1 MNHPSTYLPISR
13 EEMEHLGWDQCDLII
28 ITGDAYVDHPSF
40 GAALIGRVL
49 ENRGFKVGIIAQPD
63 WKKVSSFQILGRP
76 RYAFMI
82 TSGNLDSM
90 VAHYTSN
97 RKPRS
102 EDAYSPNGEPH
113 RRPDRAVITY
123 TSRAK
128 GAFKNIPVIIGGI
141 EASLRRLSHYDYWS
155 DTVRRS
161 ILLDSKADLLIYGMA
176 EHSVVEVAERLRQ
189 GEDIH
194 SLRDIRGTV
203 YRSSLS
209 ALPEY
214 SEETDILL
222 PDYQEVADREV
233 TSNTPTDTGKKAY
246 ARSIALR
253 LLHENPLHPERLIER
268 YQEALIIQNPP
279 SAPLSTEELDSVYSL
294 GFTRKAHPSYE
305 KMGGI
310 PALEEVRFSIT
321 SARGCFGGCTF
332 CAITSHQG
340 RIIQARSKGSIVH
353 EAKVLT
359 SLEDFKG
366 YIHDIGGPTANF
378 RKPACK
384 RQLSAGPCDTRQ
396 CLFPAVCPAIE
407 DSHLEYLELL
417 EEVQALPQVKKVF
430 IRSGIRYDYLLRV
443 APKGVRDR
451 FIRELTAHHV
461 SGQLKVAPEHV
472 SDTVL
477 SAMGKPGIELFDEF
491 TSRFMKENER
501 QGKKQYIIPYF
512 ISAHPGST
520 LQDAIELA
528 CYLKAGR
535 FIPDQVQDFY
545 PTPGTIATCMYYTG
559 LDPRPG
565 NDMAEVYIPR
575 GRERQLQRAL
585 LHFHKPENRSLVLEA
600 LRRAGRQDL
609 IGRSPECLVPPSG
622 APGRQKRGK
631 RTKGRL

>member
-1 MNHPSTYLPISR
+1 MNQPATPLPLSR
-13 EEMEHLGWDQCDLII
+13 KEMEHLGWDQCDFII

-49 ENRGFKVGIIAQPD
+49 EDRGFKVGIIAQPD
-63 WKKVSSFQILGRP
+63 WKEVSSFQVLGRP
-76 RYAFMI
+76 RYAFMV

-128 GAFKNIPVIIGGI
+128 GAYRNIPVIIGGI
-141 EASLRRLSHYDYWS
+141 EASLRRLAHYDYWS

-176 EHSVVEVAERLRQ
+176 ERSVIEVAERLRQ

-194 SLRDIRGTV
+194 SMTDIRGTV
-203 YRSSLS
+203 FRTHLS
-209 ALPEY
+209 ELAEY
-214 SEETDILL
+214 TKEGDMLL
-222 PDYQEVADREV
+222 PDYQEVAAREV
-233 TSNTPTDTGKKAY
+233 TSNTATDAGRQAY
-246 ARSIALR
+246 ARSVAMR
-253 LLHENPLHPERLIER
+253 LLHENPLRPERLIER
-268 YQEALIIQNPP
+268 YQDALIVQNPP
-279 SAPLSTEELDSVYSL
+279 STPLSTEELDRIYSL
-294 GFTRKAHPSYE
+294 GYTRAAHPSYAIE
-305 KMGGI
+305 GPI

-340 RIIQARSKGSIVH
+340 RIIQPRSARSIVE
-353 EAKVLT
+353 EARKLT
-359 SLEDFKG
+359 NLEDFKG

-378 RKPACK
+378 REPACK
-384 RQLSAGPCDTRQ
+384 RHLTAGPCDTRQ
-396 CLFPAVCPAIE
+396 CLFPSACPALE
-407 DSHLEYLELL
+407 DSHLEYLEILR
-417 EEVQALPQVKKVF
+417 EVRALAQVKKVF
-430 IRSGIRYDYLLRV
+430 VRSGIRYDYLLRV
-443 APKGVRDR
+443 ASKEVRDR

-477 SAMGKPGIELFDEF
+477 SAMGKPGIDQFDEF
-491 TSRFMKENER
+491 TSLFMKENER
-501 QGKKQYIIPYF
+501 QGKRQYIIPYF

-528 CYLKAGR
+528 CYLKAGK

-565 NDMAEVYIPR
+565 NDMAEVYIPK

-585 LHFHKPENRSLVLEA
+585 LHFHKPENRVLVIEA
-600 LRRAGRQDL
+600 LKRAGRQDL
-609 IGRSPECLVPPSG
+609 IGNSPESLVSPRGSE
-622 APGRQKRGK
+622 RQGRGK
-631 RTKGRL
+631 KRKGRH